1 MNRDG
6 PRLMADRYKSLLLFG
21 GPGVGKGTQ
30 GKLLGAIPGF
40 HHCATGDI
48 FRSIDPD
55 SELGKIFNQ
64 YSSRGELVP
73 DQVTVDMWLDFMHKQ
88 TAEDHYNP
96 QMDLLILDGI
106 PRTTEQAR
114 IMDDLI
120 EPLKVLYLV
129 CADPQAM
136 FERLRRRALKQ
147 GRNDDADESVIRNRW
162 QVYERESA
170 PVLDHYPK
178 GLISEI
184 EADTTP
190 AQVLQRLLAI
200 VEPMQSQ
207 HFPPFEG

>member
-1 MNRDG
+1 
-6 PRLMADRYKSLLLFG
+6 MADHYKSLLLFG

-48 FRSIDPD
+48 FRAIDPD
-55 SELGKIFNQ
+55 SQLGKTFHQ

-73 DQVTVDMWLDFMHKQ
+73 DHVTVDMWLDFMHKQ
-88 TAEDHYNP
+88 TAEDRYNP
-96 QMDLLILDGI
+96 QTDLLILDGI

-120 EPLKVLYLV
+120 ETLRVLHLV

-136 FERLRRRALKQ
+136 FARLSRRALQQ
-147 GRNDDADESVIRNRW
+147 GRKDDADESVIRNRW

-178 GLISEI
+178 ALINQV

-190 AQVLQRLLAI
+190 AQVLRRLLEI
-200 VEPMQSQ
+200 VEPIHTQ